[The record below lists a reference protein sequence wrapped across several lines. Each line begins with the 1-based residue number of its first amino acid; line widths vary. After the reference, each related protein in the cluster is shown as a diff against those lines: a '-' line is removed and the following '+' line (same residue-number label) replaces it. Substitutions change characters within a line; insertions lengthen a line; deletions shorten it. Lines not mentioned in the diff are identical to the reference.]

1 MVAFVLTSVTV
12 FDGMR
17 VTAVEHLSSSA
28 CGLRDLVA
36 EHGEPGFY
44 KDVQNGSS
52 MCNFQSLAKAIVYQ
66 QLAGAAASTIWNR
79 LLGLASEG
87 QVCVQIC
94 PENNIGV

>member
-1 MVAFVLTSVTV
+1 
-12 FDGMR
+12 MR

-44 KDVQNGSS
+44 KDVQNGHSS

>member
-1 MVAFVLTSVTV
+1 
-12 FDGMR
+12 MR
-17 VTAVEHLSSSA
+17 VAAVEHLSSSA
-28 CGLRDLVA
+28 CGLSALVA

-44 KDVQNGSS
+44 NDVQNGHSS